1 MKQARSA
8 LLMLLVMTI
17 ITGIAYP
24 LMMTGLGRLVFPGK
38 SQGSLIRARGR
49 TVGSELIAQ
58 GFTGPG
64 YFHGRP
70 SAINYDGTGSGGS
83 NFGPT
88 NKKLVDAAAARAE
101 QVRKENGLAPGT
113 NVPAD
118 LVLASGSGLDP
129 HVSLASAL
137 LQIPRI
143 ARTRSIGEAEIHA
156 LVSRRVEK
164 RYFGTYGDAMVN
176 VLTLNIELNAMDKR
190 K

>member
-1 MKQARSA
+1 MKQVRVS
-8 LLMLLVMTI
+8 LIMLLIMTI
-17 ITGIAYP
+17 ITGAAYP
-24 LMMTGLGRLVFPGK
+24 LMMTGIGRLVFSDK
-38 SQGSLIRARGR
+38 AKGSLITVRGR

-58 GFTGPG
+58 GFARPG

-70 SAINYDGTGSGGS
+70 SAVHYDGAGSGGS

-88 NKKLVDAAAARAE
+88 NKKLIDAAAARAE
-101 QVRKENGLAPGT
+101 QVRKENGLAPGAKI
-113 NVPAD
+113 PAD

-143 ARTRSIGEAEIHA
+143 ARARNIGEAEIRA
-156 LVSRRVEK
+156 LVSRRTHK
-164 RYFGTYGDAMVN
+164 RYFGIFGDAMVN
-176 VLTLNIELNAMDKR
+176 VLMLNIELDALDAK